1 MPVTA
6 SFKAGMDAAIA
17 NPKSNDY
24 DQLIKDQLAAYK
36 SRFGFTPGFPTLDW
50 KLFKALLLVESGG
63 PAGTVWTGKVMQI
76 GNAGDPAYDVLKTGS
91 EHSRLIMD
99 TQLVTDLKTGNIAIA
114 NLNIRAAMAYM
125 FTRAVQTTQKLFI
138 DNPALLVHVVKKR
151 ESLASIALTES
162 TTIPDLV
169 NCNPKATAGLQPG
182 DKLSFHKSQMGYA
195 ISGWLT
201 ITPDFLADRYNGGGD
216 PDYADKLNYVLSKLP

>member
-1 MPVTA
+1 
-6 SFKAGMDAAIA
+6 
-17 NPKSNDY
+17 
-24 DQLIKDQLAAYK
+24 
-36 SRFGFTPGFPTLDW
+36 
-50 KLFKALLLVESGG
+50 
-63 PAGTVWTGKVMQI
+63 MQI